1 MCRLRKFFYGL
12 KQSSRAWFSR
22 FNDVILS
29 MEFVWFQFNHT
40 CFICRRPDGRC
51 IIFLVYV
58 DDIILTGDDALGI
71 SQVKRDLGKG
81 FYVKVWA
88 LSDIFLALKLLVLV
102 MGSPSLSESTL

>member
-1 MCRLRKFFYGL
+1 
-12 KQSSRAWFSR
+12 
-22 FNDVILS
+22 
-29 MEFVWFQFNHT
+29 MEFVRCQSDHT
-40 CFICRRPDGRC
+40 CFIHQHLGDRC
-51 IIFLVYV
+51 IILLVYV
-58 DDIILTGDDALGI
+58 DDIILTRDDALGI